1 MTMAPVVCMGAICL
15 AVYLSESDKIRP
27 DLSLVSGE
35 LDDPA
40 KRIFALAILNAG
52 QRIIEILRQLA
63 DLTTG
68 NADFT
73 VFPSQTPD
81 RRHNRRRA
89 GTESLFQSAI
99 ICGIKN
105 ILNGNA
111 ALVHRNT
118 LVLGQLDDGIARYA
132 AENRTQKRRRNPMR
146 P

>member
-1 MTMAPVVCMGAICL
+1 MC
-15 AVYLSESDKIRP
+15 IR
-27 DLSLVSGE
+27 DS
-35 LDDPA
+35 DDPA

-105 ILNGNA
+105 ILNGNRC
-111 ALVHRNT
+111 V
-118 LVLGQLDDGIARYA
+118 
-132 AENRTQKRRRNPMR
+132 
-146 P
+146 